1 MKFEN
6 IVTSGWEAAFRG
18 MRNPKESWHLSDSF
32 FGLTNDYDEYDF
44 EIAENWIEFF
54 EEEYECEIDRNSIVY
69 DKLWEQ
75 IDAWLINNGVL
86 HSNDSLTCMDVA
98 FIGPRDMRLAK
109 QLISGGSEHRKFL
122 RQIQVSVD
130 ITAPLYW
137 WKEFDTYKVGTVAN
151 STSTMHKIA
160 SKPITLDCFEID
172 DYDEQA
178 IYDIDL
184 SYLNKKFDGIKAEV
198 QSYINDN
205 NGFASTV
212 IDYLEGL
219 RQKYLE
225 TKDKRYWKELIRWL
239 PESWLQTRTV
249 TMNYENVINLVHQR
263 SNHKLD
269 EWKISTMDNFIKK
282 LPYAEELIYNRTST
296 PYTFIK
302 DEYLLSKNN

>member
-69 DKLWEQ
+69 YKLWEQ

-160 SKPITLDCFEID
+160 SKPVTLDCFEID
-172 DYDEQA
+172 DYTKIGWPNEH
-178 IYDIDL
+178 
-184 SYLNKKFDGIKAEV
+184 
-198 QSYINDN
+198 N
-205 NGFASTV
+205 NFV
-212 IDYLEGL
+212 ERELIPYLEFL
-219 RQKYLE
+219 RNKYLE
-225 TKDKRYWKELIRWL
+225 TKDKKYWKELIRWL

-296 PYTFIK
+296 PYTFVK
-302 DEYLLSKNN
+302 DEYLSSKNN

>member
-137 WKEFDTYKVGTVAN
+137 WKEFDTYMVGTVAN

-160 SKPITLDCFEID
+160 SKPITLDCYEID
-172 DYDEQA
+172 AYT
-178 IYDIDL
+178 
-184 SYLNKKFDGIKAEV
+184 KKGWPNEH
-198 QSYINDN
+198 N
-205 NGFASTV
+205 NF
-212 IDYLEGL
+212 IERELIPYLEFL
-219 RQKYLE
+219 RNKYLK
-225 TKDKRYWKELIRWL
+225 TKDKKYWKELIRWL

-296 PYTFIK
+296 PYTFVK
-302 DEYLLSKNN
+302 DEYLSSKNN